1 MVLVGSSRHTPI
13 YTSQACEPVSK
24 PFSTLATCF
33 LTVRVLGCRAEL
45 SLWFDLDTWFCQS
58 PLSSSILTFWFVN
71 FLDTVTHADG
81 ENALSFQILG
91 FGGPLVWQIYRHQS
105 PLLMCWLRNS
115 FAGCSRLILNR
126 CSKKARSWG
135 EDVSQAPQWQL
146 LSYIPK
152 SPHWDGWCH
161 LVADGYT
168 SHGPSGPWPVIK
180 GHCHWFCPPCG
191 QP

>member
-1 MVLVGSSRHTPI
+1 MSLSQSLSPLWPPASSLCGFWVAGRNCHFDLI
-13 YTSQACEPVSK
+13 W
-24 PFSTLATCF
+24 TLDFA
-33 LTVRVLGCRAEL
+33 RVLWAPPSWL
-45 SLWFDLDTWFCQS
+45 SL
-58 PLSSSILTFWFVN
+58 WFVN

-91 FGGPLVWQIYRHQS
+91 FGGSLVWQIYRHQS
-105 PLLMCWLRNS
+105 PLLICWLRSS
-115 FAGCSRLILNR
+115 FAGCPRLILNR

-161 LVADGYT
+161 LVADGYP

-180 GHCHWFCPPCG
+180 GHCHWFYPPCV